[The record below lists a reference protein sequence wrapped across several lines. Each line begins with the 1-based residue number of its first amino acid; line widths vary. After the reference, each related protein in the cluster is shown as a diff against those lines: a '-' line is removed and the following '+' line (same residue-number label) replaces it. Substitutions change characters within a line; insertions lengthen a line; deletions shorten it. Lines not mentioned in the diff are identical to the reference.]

1 VLLADLVQVP
11 PTAAE
16 LATAVRSL
24 QGELAVP
31 AAAGG
36 ATVVALD
43 GAVLPWRLQALLLG
57 GLRGVD
63 AKALSAVD
71 AAAVH
76 AVLAEALGGPL
87 WWGTLLPRQQDG
99 VGWPRR

>member
-1 VLLADLVQVP
+1 
-11 PTAAE
+11 
-16 LATAVRSL
+16 VRSL